1 MENFLEVGL
10 DDISGAVQ
18 ILYISFFSFLV
29 FRAYIY
35 VCVCVCVNPI
45 DEDLDAVLSFV
56 SFLRSR
62 LTCLVTARIC
72 NFFFS

>member
-29 FRAYIY
+29 FRAYI
-35 VCVCVCVNPI
+35 CVCVCVNPI